1 MGISGFDK
9 TTRSCPVMAVSS
21 RRFFSQELLSPLSL
35 SVREREERESGSIYL
50 MDQLSPSLSI
60 NGRANIKKKKKN
72 EKRTVEG

>member
-35 SVREREERESGSIYL
+35 SERERGEREWKYIFDGSAI
-50 MDQLSPSLSI
+50 SI
-60 NGRANIKKKKKN
+60 SQHQ
-72 EKRTVEG
+72 RTCEY